1 MRRSGTWCHVR
12 RVVLGVL
19 FLLVG
24 GGGVLT
30 AQTAGDGPIERRA
43 DSVDILD
50 PSLPLDSIRRVD
62 SIGPTGS
69 AGSSSRWIDSVFI
82 DGQVIRLTVRIADEI
97 RRDTIRLRALLDSI
111 EQSRQAVIAA
121 NLNLDPSEWKPTER
135 DLAERREMIER
146 AQDFEYI
153 YPQDVA
159 RVPVM
164 SIPLS
169 SIGQALGLTEN
180 VSPRISYR
188 LEATR
193 RMTVIVYTVLDAIE
207 IVRLVDQVQPPGV
220 YSFDW
225 DFNDSSGRRVLPGS
239 YIVEVIADS
248 TEMLLRKRIVVP

>member
-1 MRRSGTWCHVR
+1 MR
-12 RVVLGVL
+12 RVVLAAS
-19 FLLVG
+19 FLLIG
-24 GGGVLT
+24 
-30 AQTAGDGPIERRA
+30 AAGIASGQMTGERPIERRA

-50 PSLPLDSIRRVD
+50 PSLPLDSIRRGRD
-62 SIGPTGS
+62 SAVPSGS

-82 DGQVIRLTVRIADEI
+82 DGRMIRLTVRIADAI

-111 EQSRQAVIAA
+111 EGSRQAVIAA

-153 YPQDVA
+153 YPQDIT

-193 RMTVIVYTVLDAIE
+193 RITVIVYTVLDAIE
-207 IVRLVDQVQPPGV
+207 IVRLVDNVQSPGV

>member
-1 MRRSGTWCHVR
+1 MRRAVF
-12 RVVLGVL
+12 VALL
-19 FLLVG
+19 LLVG
-24 GGGVLT
+24 TVGVLP
-30 AQTAGDGPIERRA
+30 AQTAGDGPVGRPG
-43 DSVDILD
+43 DSIDILD

-69 AGSSSRWIDSVFI
+69 AGSSSRWIDSVFL
-82 DGQVIRLTVRIADEI
+82 DGQMIRLTVRIADDI
-97 RRDTIRLRALLDSI
+97 RRDTIRLRALLDSM

-121 NLNLDPSEWKPTER
+121 NLKLDPSEWKPTER

-153 YPQDVA
+153 YPQDVT

-169 SIGQALGLTEN
+169 SIGQALGLTED

-193 RMTVIVYTVLDAIE
+193 RVTVIVYTVLDALE

-220 YSFDW
+220 YRFDW

-239 YIVEVIADS
+239 YMVEVIADS